1 MIEHGPID
9 VLVLAFADPRFDGS
23 IFAELEKQA
32 AAGIIRVV
40 DAMVLLRDEDSQCY
54 RLDIEDLPEDL
65 AAAVGFVATET
76 RGLLDSE
83 DANALLAGMAP
94 ESTVVALAIE
104 HTWAIPLVNDIVD
117 AGVEIAMNYRIPAT
131 LVEEAYAS
139 LA

>member
-65 AAAVGFVATET
+65 AAAVGFVARET

-94 ESTVVALAIE
+94 GSTVVALAIE